1 MEKRKILYVDDEK
14 INLLLFEANLEKK
27 YTVLT
32 AEDGISALEILSE
45 NKDIEIVIS
54 DMRMPNMNGIEFI
67 QCATELYPTI
77 SYYIL
82 TGYDI
87 TDEIQKAL
95 NKGLIRRY
103 FSKPFRINEIIS
115 EIDTVLTAER

>member
-1 MEKRKILYVDDEK
+1 MEKRKILYVDDEE

-54 DMRMPNMNGIEFI
+54 DMLR
-67 QCATELYPTI
+67 
-77 SYYIL
+77 
-82 TGYDI
+82 
-87 TDEIQKAL
+87 
-95 NKGLIRRY
+95 
-103 FSKPFRINEIIS
+103 
-115 EIDTVLTAER
+115 